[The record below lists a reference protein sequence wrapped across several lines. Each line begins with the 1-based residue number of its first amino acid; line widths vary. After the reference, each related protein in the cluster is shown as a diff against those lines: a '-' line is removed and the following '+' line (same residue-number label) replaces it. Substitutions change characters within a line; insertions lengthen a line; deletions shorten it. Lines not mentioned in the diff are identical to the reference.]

1 MNRLS
6 LLFVLVGAVAVFGT
20 TLPAEFLE
28 WEGRIV
34 GGQNANPGQFPHQ
47 VSLRSSANAH
57 FCGGSIVNTRYVLS
71 AAHCSLNHFSN
82 DTRVVVGA
90 NLLTS
95 GGITHY
101 STRFIIH
108 QSYNKITYANDIM
121 LVQTAPPIAFNNFV
135 RPIALGATYI
145 TTGRSALV
153 SGWGKLVANGKNS
166 NNLQWLNTTIITMAD
181 CRNRFVFKPAY
192 AARVIDNTICT
203 LNPSGQGTCMG
214 DSGGPLTYGRYL
226 QGVVSWGI
234 PCGQGYPDVYARV
247 SFHRKWILE
256 NAV

>member
-47 VSLRSSANAH
+47 VSLRSSNNAH
-57 FCGGSIVNTRYVLS
+57 FCGGSIFNTRYVLS
-71 AAHCSLNHFSN
+71 AAHCTIGHTFA
-82 DTRVVVGA
+82 DTRVVVGTH
-90 NLLTS
+90 LLNS

-108 QSYNKITYANDIM
+108 GSFNPNTLANDIL
-121 LVQTAPPIAFNNFV
+121 LVQTAPPIAFNYFV
-135 RPIALGATYI
+135 QPIALGPTYI
-145 TTGRSALV
+145 TTASYALV
-153 SGWGKLVANGKNS
+153 SGWGKLVVNGKNS
-166 NNLQWLNTTIITMAD
+166 NNLKLLSTRIITLTD
-181 CRNRFVFKPAY
+181 CRKRFDRARAASVF
-192 AARVIDNTICT
+192 DNTICT

-214 DSGGPLTYGRYL
+214 DSGGPLTHGGYL

-234 PCGQGYPDVYARV
+234 PCGQGYPDVYARIY
-247 SFHRKWILE
+247 SHRTWILK

>member
-34 GGQNANPGQFPHQ
+34 GGQNANPGQFPYQ

-71 AAHCSLNHFSN
+71 AAHCSLNRTSAN
-82 DTRVVVGA
+82 TRVVVGA

-108 QSYNKITYANDIM
+108 EKFNNKTLDNDIM
-121 LVQTAPPIAFNNFV
+121 LVQTASLIAFNKLV
-135 RPIALGATYI
+135 QPIALGATYI
-145 TTGRSALV
+145 TTGSSALV
-153 SGWGKLVANGKNS
+153 SGWGRLGANGIYS
-166 NNLQWLNTTIITMAD
+166 NNLQWLNTTIITLTD
-181 CRNRFVFKPAY
+181 CRKRFKPAE
-192 AARVIDNTICT
+192 AARVFDNTICT
-203 LNPSGQGTCMG
+203 LNPSGQGTCEG

-234 PCGQGYPDVYARV
+234 PCGKEYPDVYARV